1 MKLKEFL
8 DMLSDLELSQIN
20 YGKKDE
26 KGKLIKQDALIR
38 IINRGV
44 TSLHSLFE
52 LSKGELILDISNKE
66 GYRVDLTNKSYLLSP
81 DNVNRITKV
90 IQIFNPCGQ
99 DVDFNTI
106 NRSNCDLGEEQIY
119 LTNKT
124 TLSFTNCCGCY
135 RILFEYS
142 PKLIEI
148 KEEYD
153 WDREEIDLPIE
164 FTSALVYYVAMN
176 LHAIIPFKQEYA
188 KETSP
193 AIQYSKKYNEE
204 LMILKNMNIEIGG
217 TGNSTQRFRDSS
229 FI

>member
-26 KGKLIKQDALIR
+26 EGKLIKQDALIR

-44 TSLHSLFE
+44 TSLHALFE
-52 LSKGELILDISNKE
+52 LSKGELILDISDRE
-66 GYRVDLTNKSYLLSP
+66 GYRVDLSNEDYVLSP
-81 DNVNRITKV
+81 DKVNRITKV
-90 IQIFNPCGQ
+90 IQIFNPCGH

-106 NRSNCDLGEEQIY
+106 NRSNCCVGEEQVY

-124 TLSFTNCCGCY
+124 TLTFNNCYGCY

-142 PKLIEI
+142 PRLTEI
-148 KEEYD
+148 KDVYIWE
-153 WDREEIDLPIE
+153 REEIDLPIE

-193 AIQYSKKYNEE
+193 AIQYSKKYNDE

>member
-1 MKLKEFL
+1 MKLNEFL

-26 KGKLIKQDALIR
+26 DGNFIKQDALIR

-52 LSKGELILDISNKE
+52 LSRGELIVDVSHKS
-66 GYRVDLTNKSYLLSP
+66 GFRVDITNEDYVLSP
-81 DNVNRITKV
+81 DDVSRITKV
-90 IQIFNPCGQ
+90 IQIFNPCGE

-106 NRSNCDLGEEQIY
+106 NRHFYELGEEQVY

-124 TLSFTNCCGCY
+124 TLTFTNCCGCY
-135 RILFEYS
+135 RVLFEYS

-148 KEEYD
+148 KDNYKCD
-153 WDREEIDLPIE
+153 EIDLPIE

>member
-1 MKLKEFL
+1 
-8 DMLSDLELSQIN
+8 MLSDLELSQIN

-26 KGKLIKQDALIR
+26 EGKLIKQDALIR

-52 LSKGELILDISNKE
+52 LSRGELVVDVSNKL
-66 GYRVDLTNKSYLLSP
+66 GFRVDITNEDYLLSP
-81 DNVNRITKV
+81 DDVNRITKV
-90 IQIFNPCGQ
+90 IQIFNPCGH

-106 NRSNCDLGEEQIY
+106 NRHFYDLGEEQIF

-124 TLSFTNCCGCY
+124 TLTFTNCYGCY
-135 RILFEYS
+135 RVFYEYS

-148 KEEYD
+148 KDEYD
-153 WDREEIDLPIE
+153 WEKEEIDLPIE

-204 LMILKNMNIEIGG
+204 LMLLKNMNIEIGG

>member
-1 MKLKEFL
+1 
-8 DMLSDLELSQIN
+8 MLSDLELSQIN

-26 KGKLIKQDALIR
+26 NEKLIKQDALIR

-44 TSLHSLFE
+44 TSLHALFE
-52 LSKGELILDISNKE
+52 LSRGELLLNISNKE
-66 GYRVDLTNKSYLLSP
+66 GYRVDLTNEDYVLSP

-90 IQIFNPCGQ
+90 IQIFNPCGH

-106 NRSNCDLGEEQIY
+106 NRHHYCVGEEQVY

-124 TLSFTNCCGCY
+124 TLTFNNCYGCY
-135 RILFEYS
+135 RVIFEYS

-148 KEEYD
+148 KDEYD
-153 WDREEIDLPIE
+153 WEREEIDLPIE
-164 FTSALVYYVAMN
+164 FTNALVYYVAMN

-193 AIQYSKKYNEE
+193 AIQYSKKYNDE

>member
-8 DMLSDLELSQIN
+8 DMLSELELSQIN

-26 KGKLIKQDALIR
+26 EGKLIKQDALIR

-44 TSLHSLFE
+44 TSLHTLFE
-52 LSKGELILDISNKE
+52 LSRGELVVDVSNKS
-66 GYRVDLTNKSYLLSP
+66 GFRVDITNEDYVLSP
-81 DNVNRITKV
+81 DDVNRITKV
-90 IQIFNPCGQ
+90 IQIFNPCGE

-106 NRSNCDLGEEQIY
+106 NRHFYDLGEEQVY

-124 TLSFTNCCGCY
+124 TLTFTNCFGCY
-135 RILFEYS
+135 RVIYEYS

-148 KEEYD
+148 KDSYNC
-153 WDREEIDLPIE
+153 EEIDLPIE
-164 FTSALVYYVAMN
+164 FTNALVYYVAMN

-193 AIQYSKKYNEE
+193 AIQYSKKYNDE

-217 TGNSTQRFRDSS
+217 TGNTTQRFRDSS

>member
-1 MKLKEFL
+1 MKLNEFL
-8 DMLSDLELSQIN
+8 DTLSDLELSQIN

-26 KGKLIKQDALIR
+26 EGKLIKQDALIR

-44 TSLHSLFE
+44 TSLHTLFE
-52 LSKGELILDISNKE
+52 LSRGELVVDVANKS
-66 GYRVDLTNKSYLLSP
+66 GFRVDITNEDYVLSP
-81 DNVNRITKV
+81 DDVNRITKV
-90 IQIFNPCGQ
+90 IQIFNPCGE

-106 NRSNCDLGEEQIY
+106 NRHFYDLGEEQVY

-124 TLSFTNCCGCY
+124 TLTFNNCFGCY
-135 RILFEYS
+135 RVIYEYS

-148 KEEYD
+148 KDNYKCD
-153 WDREEIDLPIE
+153 EIDLPIE
-164 FTSALVYYVAMN
+164 FTNALVYYVAMN

-204 LMILKNMNIEIGG
+204 LMLLKNMNIEIGG

>member
-1 MKLKEFL
+1 MNLKEFL

-26 KGKLIKQDALIR
+26 DGNLVKQDALIR

-44 TSLHSLFE
+44 TSLHTLFE
-52 LSKGELILDISNKE
+52 LSKGELVLNISNKE
-66 GYRVDLTNKSYLLSP
+66 GYRVDLTNEDYVLSP

-90 IQIFNPCGQ
+90 IQIFNPCGH
-99 DVDFNTI
+99 DVDFNAI
-106 NRSNCDLGEEQIY
+106 NRSNCCVGEEQVY

-124 TLSFTNCCGCY
+124 TLTFNNCNGCY
-135 RILFEYS
+135 RVIFEYS

-148 KEEYD
+148 KEGYD
-153 WDREEIDLPIE
+153 WEREEIDLPIE
-164 FTSALVYYVAMN
+164 FTNALVYYVAMN

-204 LMILKNMNIEIGG
+204 LMLLKNMNIEIGG

>member
-1 MKLKEFL
+1 
-8 DMLSDLELSQIN
+8 MLSDLELSQIN

-26 KGKLIKQDALIR
+26 DGKLIKQDALIR

-52 LSKGELILDISNKE
+52 LSRGEMILNISHKD
-66 GYRVDLTNKSYLLSP
+66 GYRVDLTNEDYVLSP

-90 IQIFNPCGQ
+90 IQIFNSCGH

-106 NRSNCDLGEEQIY
+106 NRSNSCVGEEQVY

-124 TLSFTNCCGCY
+124 TLTFNNCCGCY

-148 KEEYD
+148 KDEYN
-153 WDREEIDLPIE
+153 WKKEEIDLPIE

>member
-1 MKLKEFL
+1 
-8 DMLSDLELSQIN
+8 MLSDLELSQIN

-26 KGKLIKQDALIR
+26 DGKLIKQDALIR

-52 LSKGELILDISNKE
+52 LSKGELLLNISNKE
-66 GYRVDLTNKSYLLSP
+66 GYRVDLTNEDYVLSP

-90 IQIFNPCGQ
+90 IQIFNPCGH

-106 NRSNCDLGEEQIY
+106 NRSNCCVGEEQVY

-124 TLSFTNCCGCY
+124 TLTFNNCYGCY
-135 RILFEYS
+135 KVIFEYS
-142 PKLIEI
+142 PILTEI
-148 KEEYD
+148 KDVYVWE
-153 WDREEIDLPIE
+153 REEIDLPIE

-217 TGNSTQRFRDSS
+217 TGNSTQRFIDSS

>member
-1 MKLKEFL
+1 
-8 DMLSDLELSQIN
+8 MLSDLELSQIN

-26 KGKLIKQDALIR
+26 DGNLIKQDALIR

-52 LSKGELILDISNKE
+52 LSRGELVVDVSNKS
-66 GYRVDLTNKSYLLSP
+66 GFRVDITNEDYVLSP
-81 DNVNRITKV
+81 DDVSRITKV
-90 IQIFNPCGQ
+90 IQIFNPCGE

-106 NRSNCDLGEEQIY
+106 NRHFYALGEEQVY

-124 TLSFTNCCGCY
+124 TLTFTNCFGSY
-135 RILFEYS
+135 RVIYEYS
-142 PKLIEI
+142 PKLIKI
-148 KEEYD
+148 KDCYNFD
-153 WDREEIDLPIE
+153 CEEIDLPIE

>member
-1 MKLKEFL
+1 
-8 DMLSDLELSQIN
+8 MLSDLELSQIN

-26 KGKLIKQDALIR
+26 DGKLIKQDALIR

-52 LSKGELILDISNKE
+52 LSKGEMLLDISHKE
-66 GYRVDLTNKSYLLSP
+66 GFRVDLTNENYVLSP
-81 DNVNRITKV
+81 NDVNRITKV
-90 IQIFNPCGQ
+90 IQIFNPSGQ

-106 NRSNCDLGEEQIY
+106 NRSVYDVGKEQIY

-124 TLSFTNCCGCY
+124 TLTFTNCSGCY
-135 RILFEYS
+135 RVLFEYS
-142 PKLIEI
+142 PKLIDI
-148 KEEYD
+148 KKEYD
-153 WDREEIDLPIE
+153 WEKEEIDLPIE

-217 TGNSTQRFRDSS
+217 TGNTTQRFRDSS